1 MKLAKVPKATTV
13 RECDRRGNRCYSRDI
28 SKDIGLQMY
37 DAGYTGGPDT
47 VIIEILLRRNIVRK
61 HRELIDAVFV
71 WAKELP

>member
-1 MKLAKVPKATTV
+1 MKKTKPKPIP
-13 RECDRRGNRCYSRDI
+13 ECDRPGRRCYSRDI

-37 DAGYTGGPDT
+37 DAMYIGGPDH
-47 VIIEILLRRNIVRK
+47 VIIEILLRPNIVRK